1 MGRKNNKEKDM
12 KKILAVLLATMM
24 IATMAMSAIVYGEGT
39 SGATTSG
46 SGTTV
51 TITVNRDS
59 SYAGD
64 TSGSGRAFTWYKI
77 FTAVPAEDFKS
88 SNASGHTNGV
98 ANVASG
104 TGTVAYYATEKV
116 AKALGAVTTDASG
129 TTTWSTKE
137 GNEWFDLIPIAGSD
151 LFTVTWRD
159 GVAVTAENMQKAA
172 KWLIANNAY
181 ESKGSMTF
189 ADGKWTAEV
198 EKGYYVLSSDT
209 GDNVIAATTDI
220 TVNEKNDYPPIKKE
234 QTDVSGTTYVGE
246 NGDPEDVAIGDVVYY
261 KVTITIPSAAK
272 DGETIEVWDKP
283 SEGLKYNND
292 VVANPATGVAD
303 GTLGTGEVWHKV
315 ITVDGNQGT
324 DVVFSYSMTITDEA
338 LFDTGRENEAG
349 LKYGNTYESLP
360 HSVKYKT
367 YYTGI
372 EKVDGDDSGT
382 KLANVKFTLTAD
394 GKDFPVKKATDGNY
408 YIPDSSGTSNE
419 VVTGEDGLIVIRG
432 LDKDV
437 KYVLT
442 ETETNEGYNL
452 LAEPKELTLVEDTS
466 GTYVTNKFDKVENN
480 KGTVLPSTGGI
491 GTTIFYIVGGLL
503 AVGAGVVL
511 VTKKRM
517 SKEDV

>member
-1 MGRKNNKEKDM
+1 M
-12 KKILAVLLATMM
+12 KKILAVLLATVM

-104 TGTVAYYATEKV
+104 TGTVAYYATADV
-116 AKALGAVTTDASG
+116 AAKLGTCSTDASG
-129 TTTWSTKE
+129 TKTWVKND
-137 GNEWFDLIPIAGSD
+137 GNLWFDLTPIAGSD
-151 LFTVTWRD
+151 LYSVSWRD
-159 GVAVTAENMQKAA
+159 GVNVDASTMQAAA
-172 KWLIANNAY
+172 KWLVANSAY
-181 ESKGSMTF
+181 EATGPMTY
-189 ADGKWTAEV
+189 ADGKWTADV
-198 EKGYYVLSSDT
+198 EIGYYVISSDT

-220 TVNEKNDYPPIKKE
+220 TVNEKNQYPPLKKE
-234 QTDVSGTTYVGE
+234 QTDESGTTYVGE
-246 NGDPEDVAIGDVVYY
+246 DGQPVNVAVGDVVYY
-261 KVTITIPSAAK
+261 KVTVTIPTSAKAG
-272 DGETIEVWDKP
+272 DTIEVWDKP
-283 SEGLKYNND
+283 SSGLTYNTD
-292 VVANPATGVAD
+292 LTVNPATNVTD
-303 GTLGTGEVWHKV
+303 GTVGTGEIWHKI
-315 ITVDGNQGT
+315 ITVTADNKGT
-324 DVVFSYSMTITDEA
+324 DVVFSYSMTINDEA
-338 LFDTGRENEAG
+338 LFDTGRQNEAG
-349 LKYGNTYESLP
+349 LKYGNNYDSLP

-419 VVTGEDGLIVIRG
+419 VVTGEDGLIIIRG